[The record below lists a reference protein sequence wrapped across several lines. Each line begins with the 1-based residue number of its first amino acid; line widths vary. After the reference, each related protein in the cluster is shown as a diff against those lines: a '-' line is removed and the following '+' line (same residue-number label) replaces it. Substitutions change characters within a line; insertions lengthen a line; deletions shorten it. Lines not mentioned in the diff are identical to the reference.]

1 MVTMKFYQASADIAA
16 SPNTIWSIL
25 TDAPGLSTWDSGIQ
39 RVEGRIA
46 PGETI
51 TVYSEAN
58 PGRAFPVKVVDFAQ
72 VQRMRWSGGMPL
84 GLFKGERTFTLTPR
98 GEGITRVHI
107 REEYTGPL
115 LGLIWKSI
123 PDLQPSFDKF
133 ASGLKKR
140 AEQPG

>member
-1 MVTMKFYQASADIAA
+1 MVTMKLYEANADIAA
-16 SPNTIWSIL
+16 SPDTIWSIL

-58 PGRAFPVKVVDFAQ
+58 PGRAFPVKVVDFTPGR
-72 VQRMRWSGGMPL
+72 RMRWSGGMPL
-84 GLFKGERTFTLTPR
+84 GVFKGERTFTLTPR
-98 GEGITRVHI
+98 GEGTTRVHI

-115 LGLIWKSI
+115 LG
-123 PDLQPSFDKF
+123 
-133 ASGLKKR
+133 
-140 AEQPG
+140 